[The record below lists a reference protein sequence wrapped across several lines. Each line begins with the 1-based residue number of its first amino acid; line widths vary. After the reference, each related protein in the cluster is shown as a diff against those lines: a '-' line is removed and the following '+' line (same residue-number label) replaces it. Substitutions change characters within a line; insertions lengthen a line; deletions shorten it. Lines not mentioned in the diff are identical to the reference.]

1 MVDARGTASLLRGA
15 QRDLLQELARADA
28 DMCVHNS
35 ILFQLV
41 PTIARNDLRDVT
53 ASNHDRLVVV
63 DGRFAVS
70 GGRNLSKDYIGVPC
84 DQPGAYIDM
93 HVLHDSAS
101 TTKHLRAAFDARF
114 LVLRTTRLLVEA
126 TGDGRTAP
134 APATMHARLADGPMP
149 AGALSQMD
157 DARAALG
164 AEFEAR
170 VVGVQPQEPTGMCA
184 PCSPR
189 SRASWVHGP
198 TARSRPPSAAA
209 RDRHRRRARA
219 GHTLG
224 RGRDAKEHRERE
236 PARGRAGRAA
246 IDRRPEVLLRAH
258 RARARCARG
267 RCRPQRHG
275 HHPDE
280 QPPVP
285 GQPADASGPP
295 SPVARDP
302 RARAH
307 GPAVRRR
314 RDAPHAR
321 QGRRHR

>member
-1 MVDARGTASLLRGA
+1 MVGLTAEKTRDSVEVRLMVDARGTASLLRGA

-164 AEFEAR
+164 AEFEALTEITR
-170 VVGVQPQEPTGMCA
+170 QLGARPNRAEPAAERCRPRPTPSTCA
-184 PCSPR
+184 CWTHTR
-189 SRASWVHGP
+189 SRA
-198 TARSRPPSAAA
+198 
-209 RDRHRRRARA
+209 RR
-219 GHTLG
+219 
-224 RGRDAKEHRERE
+224 
-236 PARGRAGRAA
+236 
-246 IDRRPEVLLRAH
+246 
-258 RARARCARG
+258 
-267 RCRPQRHG
+267 QRT
-275 HHPDE
+275 P
-280 QPPVP
+280 
-285 GQPADASGPP
+285 
-295 SPVARDP
+295 
-302 RARAH
+302 
-307 GPAVRRR
+307 
-314 RDAPHAR
+314 
-321 QGRRHR
+321 